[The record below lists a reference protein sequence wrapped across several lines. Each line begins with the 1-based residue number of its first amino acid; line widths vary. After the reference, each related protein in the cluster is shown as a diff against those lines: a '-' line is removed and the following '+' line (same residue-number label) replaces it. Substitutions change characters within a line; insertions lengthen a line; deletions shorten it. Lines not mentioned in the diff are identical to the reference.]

1 MLGEEEKKR
10 EKVGRR
16 KEIEEGLKK
25 KRRKKK
31 IHPGILH
38 LPPTLLPS
46 LFHTFFLS
54 VAAHKTSSSAI
65 TAT

>member
-25 KRRKKK
+25 KKEKKK
-31 IHPGILH
+31 DPSWHPPSTSHSPAFSLSH
-38 LPPTLLPS
+38 FLP
-46 LFHTFFLS
+46 FCCR
-54 VAAHKTSSSAI
+54 A
-65 TAT
+65 

>member
-25 KRRKKK
+25 KKKKK

>member
-25 KRRKKK
+25 KKKEK
-31 IHPGILH
+31 DPSWHPPSTSHSPAFSLSH
-38 LPPTLLPS
+38 FLP
-46 LFHTFFLS
+46 FCCR
-54 VAAHKTSSSAI
+54 A
-65 TAT
+65 